1 MVRPRDA
8 VAHWRCEVNPVT
20 FTLPLRTE
28 NTLNG
33 AQGFSKGA
41 VMAAARKRKQQR
53 ELAEVVT
60 RPRVS
65 GIAFPVVVTLTR
77 LAPSSGLDTDG
88 LAASQKS
95 VRDGVADGLGLVNDR
110 DPRVEWRYAQ
120 RRTPRSMWGVEVSIV
135 GGAA

>member
-1 MVRPRDA
+1 MHNVPAPATPSDPGA
-8 VAHWRCEVNPVT
+8 IVFV
-20 FTLPLRTE
+20 LPLRTE

-53 ELAEVVT
+53 ELAEIAT
-60 RPRVS
+60 RPRVR

-110 DPRVEWRYAQ
+110 DDRVRWVYAQ
-120 RRTPRSMWGVEVSIV
+120 RRTPRSMWGVEITIV
-135 GGAA
+135 TGGAA